1 MSMARSC
8 HSLLLLAGALAA
20 HTALLAQVSSTLP
33 IKVDAAS
40 SEVDYKTNTLVFK
53 DVTITQGTTKVQA
66 DRAHATG
73 LEFANSKWSFDGN
86 VRITAEPTG
95 NLRSDTA
102 VVEFRDN
109 HITRATITGRP
120 AQFEQ
125 MRPDTNQLAQGHA
138 NQIVYDMVAGT
149 VVLTEDAW
157 LSNAG
162 KEISAPVLT
171 YNVKEQNVKANTDG
185 TDKRIHITIGGPE
198 PAKGDGAPK
207 PDPGKGSGTPG
218 TPP

>member
-1 MSMARSC
+1 MARSC
-8 HSLLLLAGALAA
+8 RSLLLLLGGALAA
-20 HTALLAQVSSTLP
+20 PVAALAQVSSTLP

-53 DVTITQGTTKVQA
+53 DVTISQGTTKVQA

-86 VRITAEPTG
+86 VRITAEPRG

-109 HITRATITGRP
+109 HIARATITGKP

-125 MRPDTNQLAQGHA
+125 KRPDTGQLAQGHA
-138 NQIVYDMVAGT
+138 NEIVYDMDAGT

-162 KEISAPVLT
+162 KEISAPMLT
-171 YNVKEQNVKANTDG
+171 YNVKEQNVKANTKPG
-185 TDKRIHITIGGPE
+185 TDQRIHITIGPDGVKSE
-198 PAKGDGAPK
+198 GAPK
-207 PDPGKGSGTPG
+207 PEAGKG
-218 TPP
+218 TPPGNPP

>member
-1 MSMARSC
+1 M
-8 HSLLLLAGALAA
+8 
-20 HTALLAQVSSTLP
+20 AQVSASLP

-53 DVTITQGTTKVQA
+53 DVTISQGATKVQA

-86 VRITAEPTG
+86 VRITAEPRG

-109 HITRATITGRP
+109 HIARATVTGKP

-125 MRPDTNQLAQGHA
+125 KRSDTGQLAQGHA
-138 NQIVYDMVAGT
+138 NEIVYDMEAGT
-149 VVLTEDAW
+149 VVLTNDAW

-162 KEISAPVLT
+162 KEISAPMLT
-171 YNVKEQNVKANTDG
+171 YNVKEQNVKAATAPG
-185 TDKRIHITIGGPE
+185 TNERIHITIGGADGAKSE
-198 PAKGDGAPK
+198 PAPK
-207 PDPGKGSGTPG
+207 PDAGKGTSAPG
-218 TPP
+218 GP

>member
-1 MSMARSC
+1 MARSC
-8 HSLLLLAGALAA
+8 RSLALLLAGALAA
-20 HTALLAQVSSTLP
+20 QAAAVAQVSSTLP

-53 DVTITQGTTKVQA
+53 DVTITQGTTRVQA

-86 VRITAEPTG
+86 VRITAEPRG

-109 HITRATITGRP
+109 HIARATITGKP

-125 MRPDTNQLAQGHA
+125 KRPDTGQMAQGRA
-138 NQIVYDMVAGT
+138 NQIVYDMDAGT
-149 VVLTEDAW
+149 VVLSDDAW

-171 YNVKEQNVKANTDG
+171 YNVKEQNVKATTTPDTDQ
-185 TDKRIHITIGGPE
+185 RIHITIGGTD
-198 PAKGDGAPK
+198 ASGAAAPK
-207 PDPGKGSGTPG
+207 PDPGKGPAAPG

>member
-1 MSMARSC
+1 MAHSC
-8 HSLLLLAGALAA
+8 RSLLLLISGALATHA
-20 HTALLAQVSSTLP
+20 AAMAQVSASLP

-53 DVTITQGTTKVQA
+53 DVTISQGTTKVQA

-86 VRITAEPTG
+86 VRITAEPRG

-109 HITRATITGRP
+109 HIARATITGKP

-125 MRPDTNQLAQGHA
+125 KRPDTGQLAQGRA
-138 NQIVYDMVAGT
+138 NQIVYDMDAGT
-149 VVLTEDAW
+149 VVLTDDAW

-171 YNVKEQNVKANTDG
+171 YNVKEQNVKAATAPG
-185 TDKRIHITIGGPE
+185 TDQRIHITIGPDG
-198 PAKGDGAPK
+198 AKGEGAPK
-207 PDPGKGSGTPG
+207 PDAGKGTPTPG
-218 TPP
+218 PTP

>member
-1 MSMARSC
+1 MARSC
-8 HSLLLLAGALAA
+8 RSLALLLAGALAA
-20 HTALLAQVSSTLP
+20 QAPAIAQLSSTLP

-53 DVTITQGTTKVQA
+53 DVTISQGTTKVQA

-86 VRITAEPTG
+86 VRITAEPRG

-109 HITRATITGRP
+109 HIARATITGKP

-125 MRPDTNQLAQGHA
+125 KRPDTGQIAQGRA
-138 NQIVYDMVAGT
+138 NQIVYDMDAGT
-149 VVLTEDAW
+149 VVLSDDAW

-171 YNVKEQNVKANTDG
+171 YNVKEQNVQAITQPG
-185 TDKRIHITIGGPE
+185 TDQRIHITIGGTD
-198 PAKGDGAPK
+198 ASGGAAPK
-207 PDPGKGSGTPG
+207 PDPGKGPATPG
-218 TPP
+218 SPP